1 MSNYMQHKCRCK
13 KLSVIKDKS
22 IYYCVNCWLKTRF
35 IYFKKEIQNEYRI

>member
-1 MSNYMQHKCRCK
+1 MTHEQAIKLL

-35 IYFKKEIQNEYRI
+35 IYFKKDIQNEYRI